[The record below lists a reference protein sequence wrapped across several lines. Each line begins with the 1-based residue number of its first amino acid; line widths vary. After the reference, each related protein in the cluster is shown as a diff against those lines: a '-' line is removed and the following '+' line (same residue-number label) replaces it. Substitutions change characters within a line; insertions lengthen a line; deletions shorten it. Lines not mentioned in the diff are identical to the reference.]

1 MPSSLK
7 NAPKGENIKPFKK
20 IKPNL
25 IQFSFLRTT
34 VQLMTRKRVHDEVIF
49 YKPIVSKDLRMSDN
63 GTGNRELAE
72 KHYTDIKMKTPPE
85 QLSTSVKQ

>member
-1 MPSSLK
+1 
-7 NAPKGENIKPFKK
+7 
-20 IKPNL
+20 
-25 IQFSFLRTT
+25 
-34 VQLMTRKRVHDEVIF
+34 MTRKRVHDEVIF